1 MDVLITIVFV
11 PFIVHRFVSQSV
23 MVSLDIE
30 RKLLFRQHTN
40 CEASAFADKV
50 VIAAL
55 IDLFREG
62 FKKRVERR
70 EVKPISI
77 IIHFHRHS
85 LLVSTLD
92 FNYGCSWQVY
102 SIYL

>member
-1 MDVLITIVFV
+1 MRITGHELTKSIDLLQSLCYGTCLDVLITIVFV

-40 CEASAFADKV
+40 CEASTFADKV

-55 IDLFREG
+55 IDLLREG
-62 FKKRVERR
+62 FNK
-70 EVKPISI
+70 
-77 IIHFHRHS
+77 
-85 LLVSTLD
+85 LCL
-92 FNYGCSWQVY
+92 
-102 SIYL
+102 